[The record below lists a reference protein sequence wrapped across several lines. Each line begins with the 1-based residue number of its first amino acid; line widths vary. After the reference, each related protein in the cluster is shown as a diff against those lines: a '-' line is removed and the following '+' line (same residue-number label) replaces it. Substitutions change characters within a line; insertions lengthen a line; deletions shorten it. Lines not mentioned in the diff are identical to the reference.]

1 MPVVLL
7 LVPLDLDL
15 AEDTGREGWE
25 ENMTV
30 GGRELWGT
38 LYYEENHV
46 EILYYGEN
54 HGDFF
59 YFMKKKMLN
68 YFIMNKIMLNW

>member
-46 EILYYGEN
+46 EILYGEN
-54 HGDFF
+54 HCDFSHGQRR
-59 YFMKKKMLN
+59 
-68 YFIMNKIMLNW
+68 